1 MMKQI
6 IFFYT
11 LLIYSCQLNAQTAP
25 NGKFSKELITEVKL
39 SNPVFSKI
47 DAVNNDSPYEI
58 ELLTSGEQDMN
69 KRNILNGKAI
79 YGKIINLNKKS
90 VGLENVNITIS
101 QSASGDIESTVTNKF
116 GEFYLIMNSDTTHK
130 VYVNNIEF
138 QTIKIISKNKTKL

>member
-1 MMKQI
+1 MKQI
-6 IFFYT
+6 IFLYT
-11 LLIYSCQLNAQTAP
+11 LLIISFQLNAQTAP
-25 NGKFSKELITEVKL
+25 IGKFSKELINEVKF

-69 KRNILNGKAI
+69 KRNILNGKVI
-79 YGKIINLNKKS
+79 YGKITNLNKKS

-101 QSASGDIESTVTNKF
+101 QAASGDNESTVTNKF
-116 GEFYLIMNSDTTHK
+116 GEFSLVMNSDTTHK